1 MTSSARKKTSQES
14 NGAPIALNARSIA
27 FVGAGGLA
35 WSLVSGLLE
44 QSATVPGRLRVC
56 NRSDD
61 SRLERFA
68 ALGVRTGRDK
78 HELLGD
84 AHTVVL
90 AVKPQDAAAA
100 LEQVASHLSPGTL
113 LVSAVAGLP
122 LSFLAAALPDG
133 VPLVRAMPNTS
144 SLVGASAT
152 AVAAPEGT
160 PPELVAHTVDLFKA
174 VGDVYLVDEALLDAV
189 TAVSG
194 SGPAYF
200 YYFTETLIEAAREVG
215 LGPELAK
222 ALAVQTLQGAAA
234 MLRQDGADPARLR
247 AQVTSAR
254 GTTEAAL
261 RAMSEMRLA
270 DAIKQAVHSAARRS
284 AEISAGFRKQPAKG
298 GE

>member
-1 MTSSARKKTSQES
+1 MTDSMQGNAFQSTASSSGRT
-14 NGAPIALNARSIA
+14 IA
-27 FVGAGGLA
+27 FVGAGSLA

-44 QSATVPGRLRVC
+44 QSAAIPAHLRVC

-61 SRLERFA
+61 GRLGRFA
-68 ALGVRTGRDK
+68 ALGVQTGRDK
-78 HELLGD
+78 IRLLAGAD
-84 AHTVVL
+84 TVVL

-100 LEQVASHLSPGTL
+100 LEQVACL
-113 LVSAVAGLP
+113 LAPDALLISAVAGLP
-122 LSFLAAALPDG
+122 LSFLSAALPAG
-133 VPLVRAMPNTS
+133 VRLVRAMPNTS

-152 AVAAPEGT
+152 AIAPLAGT
-160 PPELVAHTVDLFKA
+160 PRELVDQAMALFRA
-174 VGDVYLVDEALLDAV
+174 VGDVYLVEEALLDAV

-215 LGPELAK
+215 LDAELSK
-222 ALAVQTLQGAAA
+222 ALALQTLQGAAA

-261 RAMSEMRLA
+261 SAMSELRLA
-270 DAIKQAVHSAARRS
+270 DTVKQAVQSAARRS
-284 AEISAGFRKQPAKG
+284 AEISAGFRVRPAEG
-298 GE
+298 N